1 MPAGVSWLTLAA
13 VLVDA
18 VLALGTVATRV
29 AEALIDV
36 VLTVDSG
43 RAIWTLTFVAVDEV
57 LARPL
62 VLAWKR
68 AALIDFRLTQK
79 TRVPWVAHA
88 VEGVVAIYTRSV
100 AAWRREAVIYVGL
113 AVPSSKAWTAATTVA
128 GNSIHAGSSML
139 ARL

>member
-18 VLALGTVATRV
+18 VLALGTVATWV
-29 AEALIDV
+29 AEALVDV

-68 AALIDFRLTQK
+68 AALIYFRLTQK

-88 VEGVVAIYTRSV
+88 VEGVVAINARSV